1 MATDWA
7 CVPLQRRESR
17 TIAWGKHHQAVVC
30 TLLRADTQKKGP
42 RVSGPR
48 GDQARDPDD
57 RDRALE
63 IVGEHGQANGCAH
76 GDETAA
82 QKVALVHAGGR

>member
-1 MATDWA
+1 MATDCA
-7 CVPLQRRESR
+7 CLTCAGRESQ
-17 TIAWGKHHQAVVC
+17 ALDCGKRPRAVVC
-30 TLLRADTQKKGP
+30 APLRANTQKTA
-42 RVSGPR
+42 RVSGQR
-48 GDQARDPDD
+48 GNQARDPDD
-57 RDRALE
+57 CDRALE